1 MPIKFKEFTRN
12 STTGTGAYVFREYTA
27 LSRLSTPQNVAFTE
41 PSSASWDEVEN
52 ATHYEV
58 VLDSASWGD
67 FVPVSYKYSVQGDTL
82 TLTDAPYTQD
92 GDTVTIE

>member
-1 MPIKFKEFTRN
+1 MPIKFKEFTRR

-58 VLDSASWGD
+58 VLDSVSWGD
-67 FVPVSYKYSVQGDTL
+67 FVPPSYKYSMQGDAL
-82 TLTDAPYTQD
+82 TLTDAPYKQD
-92 GDTVTIE
+92 GNTVTIE